1 MTWIKNRQGETFTFP
16 PAMISGIRT
25 VFETGVDPLKMP
37 ISGPMN
43 NFGLDIDGVAK
54 TLVITGQFFDTTSS
68 VTSVNNIRSMK
79 IMKIWFESIL
89 SGSQIS
95 MDFESYLDEYS
106 VRNVGSF
113 TILDPVSN
121 VNVTLPANFVKTKVY
136 LIGFECDDAEGDVEK
151 IPFSMTLWVSG
162 I

>member
-1 MTWIKNRQGETFTFP
+1 MTSITNKQGEKFTFVQG
-16 PAMISGIRT
+16 MISGIRT

-79 IMKIWFESIL
+79 IMKMWFESIL
-89 SGSQIS
+89 SGSQNA

-106 VRNVGSF
+106 VRSAGSF

-121 VNVTLPANFVKTKVY
+121 VDVVLPSAFVKTKVY
-136 LIGFECDDAEGDVEK
+136 LINFECDDVEGDVEK
-151 IPFSMTLWVSG
+151 IPFTMSVWVSG